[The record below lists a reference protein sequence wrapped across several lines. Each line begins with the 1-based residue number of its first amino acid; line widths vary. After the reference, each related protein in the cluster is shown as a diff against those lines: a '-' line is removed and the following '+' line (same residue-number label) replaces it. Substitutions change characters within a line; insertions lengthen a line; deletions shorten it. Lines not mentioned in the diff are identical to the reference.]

1 MGEKTKFEFK
11 GDNIDVEWDGRLCI
25 HIAECGQAKGD
36 LFVGGRQP
44 WCQPDLAADDNEV
57 AEIVERCPTGAIT
70 YRSKTGD
77 IKEQHAPEN
86 TVMVSYHG
94 PYFIRGEL
102 DIDGSADDMPGVAY
116 RAALCRCG
124 ESKNK
129 PFCDNSHENIQFK
142 DYGAIGDKGKPL
154 SEDGGKLKVEALPD
168 GPLLLKGN
176 VRLYSSSGRLA
187 WSGTNAA
194 LCRCGASK
202 NKPFCDGMHKDV
214 GFKS

>member
-1 MGEKTKFEFK
+1 MGEKKVFKFE
-11 GDNIDVEWDGRLCI
+11 GESLDVEWDGRLCI

-44 WCQPDLAADDNEV
+44 WCKPDLVADEEV
-57 AEIVERCPTGAIT
+57 AEVVERCPTGAIS
-70 YRSKTGD
+70 YQAKSGG
-77 IKEQHAPEN
+77 IKEQHASEN
-86 TVMVSYHG
+86 SVLVSYNG
-94 PYFIRGEL
+94 PYFIRGKL
-102 DIDGSADDMPGVAY
+102 DIQGSADDMPGVAF

-129 PFCDNSHENIQFK
+129 PFCDNNHENIQFK
-142 DYGAIGDKGKPL
+142 DFGAIGEKGEAL
-154 SEDGGKLKVEALPD
+154 DNQGGTLKVNTMPD

-176 VRLYSSSGRLA
+176 VTLYSSSGRQA
-187 WSGTNAA
+187 WSGTSAA

-202 NKPFCDGMHKDV
+202 NKPFCDGRHKEV